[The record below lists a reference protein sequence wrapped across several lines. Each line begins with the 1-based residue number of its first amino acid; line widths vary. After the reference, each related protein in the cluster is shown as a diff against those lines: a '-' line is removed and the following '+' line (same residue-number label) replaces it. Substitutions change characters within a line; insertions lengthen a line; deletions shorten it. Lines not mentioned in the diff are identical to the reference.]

1 MGEKFHFLSFSLYFC
16 AIFLDSKRFFSEILL
31 DFYRNIITYDMKQ
44 SIENLYKLDGRVP
57 VGKALPFG
65 LQHVLAMFVS
75 NIAPIMILAGAVGL
89 DSSISAVLIQN
100 CMVIAGIGTLVQ
112 LYPVWRI
119 GSRLPIV
126 MGISFTFLSLAIS
139 IAAAHGMGTLIGAVI
154 IGGLVEGTLGLFAKY
169 WIKLIPPVVAATV
182 VTAIGF
188 SLLPVGANSFAGAVG
203 LDSSI
208 SAVLIQNCM
217 VIAGIGTLVQL
228 YPVWRIGSRLP
239 IVMGISFTFL
249 SLAISIAAAHGMGTL
264 IGAVIIGGL
273 VEGTLGLF
281 AKYWI
286 KLIPP
291 VVAATVV
298 TAIGFSLLPVG
309 ANSFAGGQGA
319 ADFGSMNNWI
329 VGSVTLLACL
339 LCQIFAKGF
348 LRSLSVLVGLIVGY
362 ILACFMGMI
371 DYSGL
376 TNLSIIALPR
386 ILPFTPEFNIGAIL
400 SVVAVYLV
408 SATETIGDTSALCN
422 SALKRDPNTKEMGA
436 AVCCDGFVSSV
447 SGLFGCTPI
456 TSFSQNVGLAAM
468 SGVVNRFTI
477 AMGAIIMIIGGI
489 FPAIGYVL
497 TTIPQAVLGG
507 CTIMMFGSILFAGF
521 GMMART
527 GFSQRNMVIVSLS
540 LSVGLGFT
548 QATGMFNIFPEIVRT
563 VFADNC
569 VAVVF
574 LLAVILNLV
583 LPKNLEK

>member
-1 MGEKFHFLSFSLYFC
+1 ME
-16 AIFLDSKRFFSEILL
+16 
-31 DFYRNIITYDMKQ
+31 Q

-89 DSSISAVLIQN
+89 DSSVSAVLIQN

-139 IAAAHGMGTLIGAVI
+139 IA
-154 IGGLVEGTLGLFAKY
+154 
-169 WIKLIPPVVAATV
+169 
-182 VTAIGF
+182 
-188 SLLPVGANSFAGAVG
+188 
-203 LDSSI
+203 
-208 SAVLIQNCM
+208 SA
-217 VIAGIGTLVQL
+217 
-228 YPVWRIGSRLP
+228 
-239 IVMGISFTFL
+239 
-249 SLAISIAAAHGMGTL
+249 
-264 IGAVIIGGL
+264 GL

-348 LRSLSVLVGLIVGY
+348 LRSLSVLVGLVVGY
-362 ILACFMGMI
+362 VLACFMGMV
-371 DYSGL
+371 DFSGL
-376 TNLSIIALPR
+376 SNLSIISLPHL
-386 ILPFTPEFNIGAIL
+386 LPFTPEFNIGAIL

-422 SALKRDPNTKEMGA
+422 SALKRDPNTKEMGS

-477 AMGAIIMIIGGI
+477 AMGAIIMIIGGV

-583 LPKNLEK
+583 LPKKLEQL

>member
-1 MGEKFHFLSFSLYFC
+1 ME
-16 AIFLDSKRFFSEILL
+16 
-31 DFYRNIITYDMKQ
+31 Q

-57 VGKALPFG
+57 VAKALPFG

-89 DSSISAVLIQN
+89 DSSVSAVLIQN

-126 MGISFTFLSLAIS
+126 MGISFTFLSLAIA
-139 IAAAHGMGTLIGAVI
+139 IAGSQGMGTLIGAVI
-154 IGGLVEGTLGLFAKY
+154 IGGL
-169 WIKLIPPVVAATV
+169 I
-182 VTAIGF
+182 
-188 SLLPVGANSFAGAVG
+188 
-203 LDSSI
+203 
-208 SAVLIQNCM
+208 
-217 VIAGIGTLVQL
+217 
-228 YPVWRIGSRLP
+228 
-239 IVMGISFTFL
+239 
-249 SLAISIAAAHGMGTL
+249 
-264 IGAVIIGGL
+264 
-273 VEGTLGLF
+273 EGTLGLF

-319 ADFGSMNNWI
+319 ADFGSVNNWI

-348 LRSLSVLVGLIVGY
+348 LRSLSVLMGLIVGY
-362 ILACFMGMI
+362 ILACFMGMVNF
-371 DYSGL
+371 SGL
-376 TNLSIIALPR
+376 TGLSLVALPQL
-386 ILPFTPEFNIGAIL
+386 LPFTPEFHIGAIL

-422 SALKRDPNTKEMGA
+422 SALKRNPQTKEMGS
-436 AVCCDGFVSSV
+436 AVCCDGFVSTV

-456 TSFSQNVGLAAM
+456 TSFSV
-468 SGVVNRFTI
+468 
-477 AMGAIIMIIGGI
+477 
-489 FPAIGYVL
+489 FPAVGYML

-574 LLAVILNLV
+574 LLAVVLNLV
-583 LPKNLEK
+583 LPKDLEQ